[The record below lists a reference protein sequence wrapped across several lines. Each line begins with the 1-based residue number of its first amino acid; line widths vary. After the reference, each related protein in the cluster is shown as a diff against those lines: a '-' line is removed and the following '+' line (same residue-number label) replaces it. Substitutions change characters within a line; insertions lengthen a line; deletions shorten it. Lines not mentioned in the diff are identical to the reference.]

1 MRVNILP
8 AVILSAIFLVQ
19 PAAAQQASSSLE
31 AKLALESSLEKKLKL
46 VLSEALGSE
55 DIIVMITAE
64 MLEEKKKGALD
75 ILPGIP
81 ERSRP
86 GETSI
91 SRSLSMVK
99 KISATIILDK
109 NMPEEDV
116 QLARKLAAGLLQVPA
131 EREDLISIERMSYR
145 RAQPFD
151 PMELFRPPNLWYM
164 LWTVLITLFAWL
176 TVSTF
181 FSPISGT
188 ARNVVNMV
196 SAKMSELAQGGGARE
211 AVLEARSRQDEES
224 AAAAKA
230 GAAHAAARE
239 DGKRTPFWFIN
250 ESVVQNLAFI
260 LKDRPAQDLTIVL
273 SYSPRE
279 VSARLVEL
287 LYPAS
292 LEAVAQLPRVTLMT
306 EETVRRVE
314 AEIASALDYVV
325 GGEQK
330 TVDLLETLPDTM
342 QDKAVSAMMVT
353 DPVFSRKVSGTLV
366 KFSALKLLDQT
377 QALALSRRVPPRTM
391 AAALKGS
398 DVMQAYL
405 SKLSGGFLERIKEEI
420 DLTRNISPEM
430 QREERI
436 KVTRALKQLVK
447 EGVITLGRTAP
458 RPGGP
463 PVAGARPAPGA
474 KPAASPS
481 AAPRP
486 GASPAPAAAPK
497 PAPAP
502 KP

>member
-8 AVILSAIFLVQ
+8 AVLLSAIFLLQ

-55 DIIVMITAE
+55 DIIVMISAE

-91 SRSLSMVK
+91 SRSLSMVR

-109 NMPEEDV
+109 AMPEEDV

-131 EREDLISIERMSYR
+131 EREDIISIERMSYR

-211 AVLEARSRQDEES
+211 AAMDARARQ
-224 AAAAKA
+224 
-230 GAAHAAARE
+230 
-239 DGKRTPFWFIN
+239 
-250 ESVVQNLAFI
+250 
-260 LKDRPAQDLTIVL
+260 
-273 SYSPRE
+273 
-279 VSARLVEL
+279 
-287 LYPAS
+287 
-292 LEAVAQLPRVTLMT
+292 
-306 EETVRRVE
+306 
-314 AEIASALDYVV
+314 
-325 GGEQK
+325 
-330 TVDLLETLPDTM
+330 
-342 QDKAVSAMMVT
+342 
-353 DPVFSRKVSGTLV
+353 
-366 KFSALKLLDQT
+366 
-377 QALALSRRVPPRTM
+377 
-391 AAALKGS
+391 
-398 DVMQAYL
+398 
-405 SKLSGGFLERIKEEI
+405 
-420 DLTRNISPEM
+420 
-430 QREERI
+430 
-436 KVTRALKQLVK
+436 
-447 EGVITLGRTAP
+447 
-458 RPGGP
+458 
-463 PVAGARPAPGA
+463 
-474 KPAASPS
+474 
-481 AAPRP
+481 
-486 GASPAPAAAPK
+486 
-497 PAPAP
+497 
-502 KP
+502 